1 MQPDH
6 SVLYCHAVKEGLL
19 VIKEVGVRE
28 PQLVCYAVVQS
39 QVELE
44 LTVGQTLIP
53 PALLEIHGDGV
64 VLRRKTS
71 SRVKPQRGHIR
82 PKHAAFDP
90 DHVTR

>member
-19 VIKEVGVRE
+19 VVKEVGVRE
-28 PQLVCYAVVQS
+28 PQLVCYAIVQS

-64 VLRRKTS
+64 VLRRKDKQPGETREATS
-71 SRVKPQRGHIR
+71 ILNMLHLTLIM
-82 PKHAAFDP
+82 
-90 DHVTR
+90 